1 LNSALELVKE
11 FEKPAAVIVKHNNPC
26 GVAEDKALDKAYLE
40 AWKCDKLSAF
50 GGIVALNR
58 KWI

>member
-1 LNSALELVKE
+1 M
-11 FEKPAAVIVKHNNPC
+11 
-26 GVAEDKALDKAYLE
+26 AEDKALDRAYLN

-58 KWI
+58 KLDLKTAKTILKSGFFS